1 MAIKRLDTGP
11 LYHKVCEAIFE
22 YAQRGELPPDNRLP
36 SEDTL
41 CGKLGVSRNTVREA
55 LLAMEHEG
63 LVTRKR
69 GMGTFIHLSALKARP
84 RIELVFDFAQLILA
98 AGYSERTVSH
108 SACESTADETIAEPL
123 GIKVGDPVHVLEP
136 TYYADGQPVIFC
148 VYSIPHTVTHGNEEI
163 FNARFDSFFTV
174 FKEVTGGAEITHSIA
189 KLKARTVEGKV
200 AEQLKLPPGT
210 PIFSWDEILYDLWD
224 RPVLY
229 SRVYF
234 NTEKVPLCTMRMVQS
249 SMAPWGEIPPPDDED
264 Q

>member
-1 MAIKRLDTGP
+1 MAIRRLETGP
-11 LYHKVCEAIFE
+11 LYHKVREAIFE
-22 YAQRGELPPDNRLP
+22 YVQRGELPPDNRLP

-41 CGKLGVSRNTVREA
+41 CSKLGVSRNTVREA

-69 GMGTFIHLSALKARP
+69 GMGTFIHPSALKAGP

-98 AGYSERTVSH
+98 AGYSDRSVSH
-108 SACESTADETIAEPL
+108 HAYESTADETIAEPL

-136 TYYADGQPVIFC
+136 TYSADGQPVIFC
-148 VYSIPHTVTHGNEEI
+148 VYSIPHTVTHGNSEI
-163 FNARFDSFFTV
+163 FEARYDSFFSV

-189 KLKARTVEGKV
+189 KLKARTAEGKV
-200 AEQLKLPPGT
+200 AEELGLTPGT
-210 PIFSWDEILYDLWD
+210 PIFSWDEILYDLRD

-229 SRVYF
+229 SKVYF
-234 NTEKVPLCTMRMVQS
+234 NTERVPLCTMRMVPS
-249 SMAPWGEIPPPDDED
+249 SMSPWGETRRPYDED